1 MIGRTTVLTGPETI
15 EQREFT
21 VPEPEPGDLVVETV
35 RANICGSELHIWRG
49 HHPTI
54 KPGCVLGH
62 EGMGRVARLGAGSD
76 RDFAGNP
83 LREGDR
89 VVATYFQV
97 CRRCSSCQRGDW
109 NLCANAYDFWRRPA
123 EDAPHFHGT
132 FGTHYYIHRD
142 QYVYRVPDNVPDR
155 AAASANC
162 ALSQMMYGVALAE
175 VAEGETLLIQG
186 AGGLGLCGIA
196 IARERGARVL
206 VTEVHPGRMEMARS
220 FGAHEVVDVSDLTT
234 VEDRVDLV
242 RQVSGGDG
250 PDAVIDVTG
259 VPSAFNDG
267 LRALRPGGR
276 FVSIGSIS
284 PGHMTEFDPGLYT
297 RTGVRI
303 IAGIRYAPYFLGR
316 ALKFVSDHPEYGWES
331 LLDADYGI
339 DDVQQALTDS
349 AERRIARASILV
361 AGS

>member
-1 MIGRTTVLTGPETI
+1 VNGHTTVLTGPEQI

-21 VPEPEPGDLVVETV
+21 VPDPAPGDLVIETV

-54 KPGCVLGH
+54 RPGCVLGH
-62 EGMGRVARLGAGSD
+62 EGMGRIARLGSGSD

-83 LREGDR
+83 LSEGDR
-89 VVATYFQV
+89 VVSTYFQV
-97 CRRCSSCQRGDW
+97 CRRCASCQRGDW

-123 EDAPHFHGT
+123 SEPPHFHGT
-132 FGTHYYIHRD
+132 FGTHYYVHRD
-142 QYVYRVPDNVPDR
+142 QYVYRIPDNVPDR

-162 ALSQMMYGVALAE
+162 ALSQMMYGVELAE
-175 VAEGETLLIQG
+175 VAEGETVLIQG

-206 VTEVHPGRMEMARS
+206 VTEVHPGRMEMARN
-220 FGAHEVVDVSDLTT
+220 FGVHEVIDVSELTSL
-234 VEDRVDLV
+234 EERVAAV
-242 RQVSGGDG
+242 REVSGGDG

-267 LRALRPGGR
+267 LRALRPAGR

-284 PGHMTEFDPGLYT
+284 PGQTTEFDPGLYT

-303 IAGIRYAPYFLGR
+303 IAGIRYEPYLLGR
-316 ALKFVSDHPEYGWES
+316 ALRFVSDHPEYGWES
-331 LLDADYGI
+331 LLDADYTL
-339 DDVQQALTDS
+339 DEVQQALTDS
-349 AERRIARASILV
+349 AERRIARASILI
-361 AGS
+361 AGE